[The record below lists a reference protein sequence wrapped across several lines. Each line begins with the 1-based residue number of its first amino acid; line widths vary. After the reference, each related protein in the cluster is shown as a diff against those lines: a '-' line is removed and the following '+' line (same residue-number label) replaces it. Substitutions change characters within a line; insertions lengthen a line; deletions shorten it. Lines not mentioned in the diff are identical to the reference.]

1 MIIKEIKKDMYG
13 FVLHDW
19 SRKLFD
25 ELIPLPDGT
34 TYNSY
39 FIKDNKSVLIDTADP
54 TKTEELFAIL
64 KEIDVAN
71 IDYIV
76 SNHSEQDHSGSIPAL
91 LSAFPNAKVVTSEK
105 GAGFLKSMLLVP
117 QEKIMTV
124 ADGEELS
131 LGGRTLKFLYTP
143 WVHWPE
149 TIVTFCP
156 EEKTLFPCD
165 FFGSHLA
172 SSDFYARCDDKQ
184 YISSK
189 RYYAEIMMPF
199 RNNISRHL
207 GLIEDLPIDIIAPS
221 HGPIYNNPAFILDAY
236 KDWVSD
242 KVKNQVVL
250 PYVSMHGSVAKMTE
264 FFVNEL
270 IKRGVEV
277 KPFNLTSVDIGE
289 LAMSLVD
296 ASTLV
301 LGTPM
306 VLAGPHP
313 VALYATY
320 LFKILRPKT
329 RFASVIGSFGW
340 GGNMLKVITDMLPTQ
355 GLEIIEPVMAKGYP
369 KEEDFVK
376 LQNLAEEIHKRHKEL
391 I

>member
-131 LGGRTLKFLYTP
+131 LGARTLKFLHTP

-172 SSDFYARCDDKQ
+172 SSDFYARCDEKQ

-207 GLIEDLPIDIIAPS
+207 GLIEDLSIDIIAPS
-221 HGPIYNNPAFILDAY
+221 HGPVYNNPSFIIDAY

-264 FFVNEL
+264 FFVDEL

-296 ASTLV
+296 AATLV
-301 LGTPM
+301 LGSPM

-313 VALYATY
+313 VALYAAY

-355 GLEIIEPVMAKGYP
+355 GLEVIEPVMAKGYP

-376 LQNLAEEIHKRHKEL
+376 LQNLAEEIQKRHKEL

>member
-301 LGTPM
+301 LGTPI